1 MSLDIVIP
9 IYNESA
15 ILEKS
20 FIQIYK
26 KIKRFIPK
34 KKFNFI
40 LIENGSTDD
49 SLRKINKLKD
59 KYKNIRVYRRKKSN
73 YGASLKQG
81 CIKAKNDFIL
91 IMNIDHLWDD
101 HFFKWSWRYK
111 KNFDVIIGSKRS
123 DPFLNKQTRYRKILS
138 GMLNFILSF
147 FLNSVFADTHGMKII
162 NRKKTLNQIKL
173 CQLSRGQFDTE
184 LMLRLARNSHK
195 IAEIPIPYVEKRNPR
210 NFMLRK
216 IFQNIFDI
224 IRLIKIF
231 KKIKIDKS
239 VNYRRY
245 NRHDVI
251 NLYV

>member
-1 MSLDIVIP
+1 MSLDIVIT
-9 IYNESA
+9 IYNESR

-20 FIQIYK
+20 IIHIYK
-26 KIKRFIPK
+26 KIKKIIPNN
-34 KKFNFI
+34 KFNFI
-40 LIENGSTDD
+40 LVENGSTDE
-49 SLRKINKLKD
+49 SLRKIYRLK
-59 KYKNIRVYRRKKSN
+59 KKFKNISVYRRKKSN

-101 HFFKWSWRYK
+101 HFFKWSWK
-111 KNFDVIIGSKRS
+111 HKINFDVIIGSKRS

-138 GMLNFILSF
+138 GILNFILSF
-147 FLNSVFADTHGMKII
+147 FLNSVFADTHGMKMI

-173 CQLSRGQFDTE
+173 CRLSRGQFDTE
-184 LMLRLARNSHK
+184 LMLRLARNSYK
-195 IAEIPIPYVEKRNPR
+195 IAEIPIPYIEKRNPR
-210 NFMLRK
+210 NFMLIK
-216 IFQNIFDI
+216 ILQNIFYI
-224 IRLIKIF
+224 IKLIKIL
-231 KKIKIDKS
+231 KKIKVNKP